1 MGHRPTNPLVT
12 HMHPNP
18 AIIPASVIIVKFRF
32 CALEIIKYVLNISIS
47 TLIIRN
53 LAETFPA
60 YNNRYMIRRILLIGW
75 LIIILL
81 PLGAVTGSA
90 QEAVLVL
97 TAEGPITP
105 SMLGY
110 LERGLSSAEEQ
121 NAEAL
126 IFMLDTPGGSVDL
139 MNEFVQVI
147 RSSST
152 PVVVYV
158 APQGAIAGSAG
169 TVITLAG
176 HASAMAPETAI
187 GAASPV
193 GAEGQDL
200 AETIEAKEKNIIK
213 ALVRSLAE
221 DRGQEAIRIA
231 EETIE
236 SAYALSATEALEIGL
251 IDFIA
256 NDVSNLLE
264 QLDGFE
270 VTTIDGPVR
279 LETRNSQIIPFD
291 PSFIETLLG
300 VLTNPNIVFLLLTV
314 GVQAILIELS
324 SPGGWIAG
332 FVGAVC
338 LALAAYGLGV
348 LPVNWFG
355 LVFLVIAFV
364 LFVLD
369 IKAPTH
375 GALTAAGAASLIV
388 GSLVL
393 FNSPGTPSFLQVSVP
408 LVIGVSLATAGIFF
422 VILIIALR
430 AQRAPIRT
438 GRESFVGRTGTA
450 RTKIA
455 PFGTVQMGG
464 ELWSGELAPGE
475 DTILEGT
482 NVEVLEVKGVR
493 VIVRRIEQSE

>member
-1 MGHRPTNPLVT
+1 MKVKWIIIAFAVAVFSGYSQAKPKPANVADTEINEEAPAAGSEADKPVKQPPVAALVT
-12 HMHPNP
+12 VDTVINP
-18 AIIPASVIIVKFRF
+18 STADFIIESIKRAEKDEVQCVII
-32 CALEIIKYVLNISIS
+32 
-47 TLIIRN
+47 
-53 LAETFPA
+53 
-60 YNNRYMIRRILLIGW
+60 M
-75 LIIILL
+75 
-81 PLGAVTGSA
+81 
-90 QEAVLVL
+90 
-97 TAEGPITP
+97 
-105 SMLGY
+105 M
-110 LERGLSSAEEQ
+110 
-121 NAEAL
+121 
-126 IFMLDTPGGSVDL
+126 DTPGGLLESTRDI
-139 MNEFVQVI
+139 VQAFFASDV
-147 RSSST
+147 

-176 HASAMAPETAI
+176 HAAAMAPETAI

-200 AETIEAKEKNIIK
+200 GETIEAKEKNIIK

-221 DRGQEAIRIA
+221 DRGEEAIRIA

-236 SAYALSATEALEIGL
+236 TAYAVSASEALEVGL

-256 NDVSNLLE
+256 DDVPDLLD
-264 QLDGFE
+264 QLDGYQ
-270 VTTIDGPVR
+270 VTTIDGQVT
-279 LETRNSQIIPFD
+279 LNTENAQVIQFD
-291 PSFIETLLG
+291 PTFIETLLG

-332 FVGAVC
+332 FIGAVS

-355 LVFLVIAFV
+355 LIFLAIAFV

-393 FNSPGTPSFLQVSVP
+393 FNSPGTPSFLRVSVP
-408 LVIGVSLATAGIFF
+408 LVIGVSIATAGVFF
-422 VILIIALR
+422 VILIIARR
-430 AQRAPIRT
+430 AQRAPVRT
-438 GRESFVGRTGTA
+438 GQESFVGRIGTA
-450 RTKIA
+450 RTQLA

-475 DTILEGT
+475 DTITEGT
-482 NVEVLEVKGVR
+482 SVEVLEIKGVR
-493 VIVRRIEQSE
+493 VIVREVRQPD

>member
-1 MGHRPTNPLVT
+1 
-12 HMHPNP
+12 
-18 AIIPASVIIVKFRF
+18 
-32 CALEIIKYVLNISIS
+32 
-47 TLIIRN
+47 
-53 LAETFPA
+53 
-60 YNNRYMIRRILLIGW
+60 
-75 LIIILL
+75 
-81 PLGAVTGSA
+81 
-90 QEAVLVL
+90 
-97 TAEGPITP
+97 
-105 SMLGY
+105 MLGY
-110 LERGLSSAEEQ
+110 LERGISSAELQ
-121 NAEAL
+121 DAEAL

-139 MNEFVQVI
+139 MNEFVQSI
-147 RSSST
+147 RASST

-200 AETIEAKEKNIIK
+200 GETIEAKEKNIIK

-221 DRGQEAIRIA
+221 GRSEEAIRIA

-236 SAYALSATEALEIGL
+236 TALAITSSEALEIGL

-256 NDVSNLLE
+256 DNVPDLLE
-264 QLDGFE
+264 QLDGFQ
-270 VTTIDGPVR
+270 VTTIDGPLT
-279 LETRNSQIIPFD
+279 LETKNSQIIPFD

-332 FVGAVC
+332 FIGAVC

-355 LVFLVIAFV
+355 LIFLVIAFV

-375 GALTAAGAASLIV
+375 GALTAAGVASLIV

-393 FNSPGTPSFLQVSVP
+393 FNSPGTPSFLRVSVP

-422 VILIIALR
+422 VILTIALR
-430 AQRAPIRT
+430 AQRAPILT
-438 GRESFVGRTGTA
+438 GQESFVGRSGSA

-475 DTILEGT
+475 DTILEGES
-482 NVEVLEVKGVR
+482 VEVLEVKGVR
-493 VIVRRIEQSE
+493 VVVRKSDQSG